1 MDTILSFLN
10 HLEFE
15 NRYSKRTITSY
26 RTDILQFKDYCGKNL
41 IDDIQ
46 KADSKLVRGWVIFL
60 IENGCENRSVNRKI
74 SALKSFYKYLLRL
87 GTIQKSPLIKIDSL
101 KAKKRLPGFITDN
114 QVDVLFN
121 DIEFESDFAGIRNRL
136 ILEIFYQTGIRLSEL
151 INIHD
156 NDIDRINLTLKVF
169 GKRRKERIIPIDKG
183 LVDEIDHYLECREQ
197 TLEKLK
203 ISFLFV
209 TMKGFKLY
217 PKLVYRLVNRYL
229 SMVTTLDKRSPHVW
243 RHTFATLMLNNG
255 AAIGAIKELLGHS
268 NLAATQ
274 VYTHNSFEKLKKVY
288 NQAHPRA

>member
-26 RTDILQFKDYCGKNL
+26 KTDILQFRTFCRNNSVN
-41 IDDIQ
+41 DIQ
-46 KADSKLVRGWVIFL
+46 HVDSKLVREWIIFL
-60 IENGCENRSVNRKI
+60 IEKGCENRSVNRKI
-74 SALKSFYKYLLRL
+74 SALKSFYKYLIRQ

-114 QVDVLFN
+114 QINVLFN
-121 DIEFESDFAGIRNRL
+121 DVEFESDFAGVRNRL

-151 INIHD
+151 INIRD
-156 NDIDRINLTLKVF
+156 TDIDRFNLTLKVY
-169 GKRRKERIIPIDKG
+169 GKRKKERLIPIDKG
-183 LVDEIDHYLECREQ
+183 LLTEIDNYFDYRKR
-197 TLEKLK
+197 TIDRLK
-203 ISFLFV
+203 YNFLLV
-209 TMKGFKLY
+209 TVKGLKLY
-217 PKLVYRLVNRYL
+217 PKLVYRLVNKYL

-274 VYTHNSFEKLKKVY
+274 IYTHNSFEKLKKVY